1 MFARSIQIKCLVL
14 NTRFRLLERD
24 DKPVETIFSSKG
36 FAYSYIIVLVDNVLI
51 YGEETLHFNH
61 FWKSAVEG
69 QTKYRRK
76 FIKNSFT
83 EVPLEK
89 KTFAHSISVGIFSAR
104 LINKSWVLLK
114 LQRLPLKICTQR
126 TLIYTRK
133 PLKCTTKFTN
143 TAKIY
148 SANHFLSSWGCN
160 NFFHKRLSKV

>member
-51 YGEETLHFNH
+51 YGEETLHFNP

-89 KTFAHSISVGIFSAR
+89 KNIRTQHICRNIQCSF
-104 LINKSWVLLK
+104 NK
-114 LQRLPLKICTQR
+114 
-126 TLIYTRK
+126 
-133 PLKCTTKFTN
+133 
-143 TAKIY
+143 
-148 SANHFLSSWGCN
+148 
-160 NFFHKRLSKV
+160 

>member
-61 FWKSAVEG
+61 FLG

-89 KTFAHSISVGIFSAR
+89 KNIRTQHICRNIQCSF
-104 LINKSWVLLK
+104 NK
-114 LQRLPLKICTQR
+114 
-126 TLIYTRK
+126 
-133 PLKCTTKFTN
+133 
-143 TAKIY
+143 
-148 SANHFLSSWGCN
+148 
-160 NFFHKRLSKV
+160 